1 MKTAK
6 AHNDQLTGKVDLVS
20 LKDIFGR
27 GGMIEDLAKQK
38 KVDLSKVNRVEVIDK
53 FGRSY
58 MNWRPEIRKVELSI
72 QDEGQ
77 TLKIFIKEKK

>member
-20 LKDIFGR
+20 LKDIFGH